1 MSNYK
6 KETELKYK
14 RLRHHIEADLPG
26 FCRTF
31 FMGKETIFSETT
43 ATAYAYEFHAFFS
56 YLCENNSFFRN
67 KNIKNITL
75 EDLSML
81 TTEDIDEYFH
91 YRRYHEII
99 INDNKKESSEKEL
112 IVKESTVKES
122 TISKSRSAISS
133 LYAFFINRRQLTYNP
148 TIAVARPKKEPKKP
162 IVLQPEEQDKL
173 FAAIDYGTG
182 LSNRQQSFLEKTKE
196 RDRAIFQVLLDTG
209 IRVSELVGL
218 DVKDINFDKHSF
230 SVRRKR
236 KKEEDDIFFS
246 DYTQTVLLEYLAV
259 RDSFHPAQDED
270 ALFLSSM
277 GNKPGN
283 RISVR
288 SVQYLTKKYMKSCCP
303 EREAVITPHKMRSTY
318 GTEIL
323 KATGDLEL
331 VSELL
336 GHSSLNTT
344 RIYAQYDDDKRERA
358 RNIRYSAG
366 N

>member
-31 FMGKETIFSETT
+31 FMGKETTFSETT

-67 KNIKNITL
+67 KTIKNISL

-91 YRRYHEII
+91 YRRYHKITT
-99 INDNKKESSEKEL
+99 DDVVKESS
-112 IVKESTVKES
+112 VKES

-133 LYAFFINRRQLTYNP
+133 LYAFFINRRQITYNP
-148 TIAVARPKKEPKKP
+148 TIAVARPKKETKKP
-162 IVLQPEEQDKL
+162 IVLQQEEQDKL
-173 FAAIDYGTG
+173 FAAINYGTG

-246 DYTQTVLLEYLAV
+246 DYTQAVLLEYLAV
-259 RDSFHPAQDED
+259 RDIFHPAQDED

-303 EREAVITPHKMRSTY
+303 EREDVITPHKMRSTY

-344 RIYAQYDDDKRERA
+344 RIYAQYDDDKRKRA
-358 RNIRYSAG
+358 RNIRYSAEK
-366 N
+366 